1 MTTDPSFS
9 EASREEAN
17 ISGLELAIVL
27 AKHKLL
33 IVTITL
39 GAALLSAVVSLA
51 LPNVYTGI
59 AKLLP
64 PQQNQSAA
72 AMLLGQLGGLAPLA
86 GNSLGIKNP
95 NDIYVGMLKSRTVA
109 DNLIARFNLEKLYE
123 TNTMVQ
129 TRQELEER
137 STITAGKDG
146 LISIEYDDEDP
157 KRAAAIANAYVE
169 ELQKLSQSLAV
180 TEAAQRRLFF
190 ERQVKQ
196 AKDDLAKAELAM
208 KLIQEKTGLIKLD
221 DQGKAIIEAVATLRA
236 RIVAKE
242 VELRAMRTFATDNN
256 ADIVRG
262 EQELSGLRGELRKL
276 ERAQIAGGGD
286 VLLPTGRVPE
296 AGLEYMRGLRNV
308 KYYETVF
315 ELLARQFELAK
326 IDEAKDSA
334 LIQVVDMATPP
345 DRKSK
350 PKRAL
355 IVVVMT
361 LLGALLALLVT
372 FIHETMYRA
381 RRDPFQA
388 AKLKELR
395 NYVSLRPKKQ

>member
-1 MTTDPSFS
+1 MTTDSSFNQ
-9 EASREEAN
+9 ASREEN

-33 IVTITL
+33 IVTITV
-39 GAALLSAVVSLA
+39 GVALLSAVVSLA

-95 NDIYVGMLKSRTVA
+95 NDVYVGMLKSRTVA
-109 DNLIARFNLEKLYE
+109 DSLIGRFDLEKLYE
-123 TNTMVQ
+123 KNTMVQ

-146 LISIEYDDEDP
+146 LISIEYEDEDP

-196 AKDDLAKAELAM
+196 AKDDLAQAELAM

-221 DQGKAIIEAVATLRA
+221 DQGRAIIEAVATLRA

-242 VELRAMRTFATDNN
+242 VELRAMRTFATDKN

-262 EQELSGLRGELRKL
+262 EQELSGLRGEVRKL

-334 LIQVVDMATPP
+334 LIQVVDTATPP

-361 LLGALLALLVT
+361 LIGALLALLVT
-372 FIHETMYRA
+372 FLRETMHRA
-381 RRDPFQA
+381 RRDPSQA